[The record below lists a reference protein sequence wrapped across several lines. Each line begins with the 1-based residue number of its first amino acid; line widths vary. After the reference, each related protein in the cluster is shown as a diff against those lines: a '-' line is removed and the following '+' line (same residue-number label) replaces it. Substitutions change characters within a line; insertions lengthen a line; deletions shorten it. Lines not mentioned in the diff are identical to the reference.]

1 MATTAID
8 LSRLPAPTFADTLD
22 YESIFAAMAAAVVEI
37 LPTFD
42 ATDETDPAVIVLQ
55 AMAYREMHW
64 RQSVNESAL
73 SVLLAYAAGAMLD
86 QIGAMLGVA
95 RLVLDPGDAA
105 TGIDATYES
114 DDAFRARI
122 QLAPEGLS
130 VAGPASAY
138 EYHARSVSAQVL
150 DARATSPAP
159 GEVLVSVLSRVG
171 DGSAS
176 PDLLA
181 TVTDALSADG
191 VRPMTDAV
199 SVVSAELVDFNIVAR
214 LVLDDGPD
222 ETVVLANAQAS
233 LNLYIEK
240 QRRLGRDI
248 NTKILAASLAVA
260 GVSNILLD
268 EPAMDIVI
276 APTQCAHCVGIAV
289 SVVGRGE

>member
-95 RLVLDPGDAA
+95 RLVLDPGDAVAGIAA
-105 TGIDATYES
+105 THES

-138 EYHARSVSAQVL
+138 EYHARSASAQVL

-176 PDLLA
+176 PDLIA

-199 SVVSAELVDFNIVAR
+199 SVVSADLVDFNVVAR

-222 ETVVLANAQAS
+222 ETVVLANAQAA
-233 LNLYIEK
+233 LNLYLDK

-268 EPAMDIVI
+268 EPAMDIAI

>member
-114 DDAFRARI
+114 DDDFRARI